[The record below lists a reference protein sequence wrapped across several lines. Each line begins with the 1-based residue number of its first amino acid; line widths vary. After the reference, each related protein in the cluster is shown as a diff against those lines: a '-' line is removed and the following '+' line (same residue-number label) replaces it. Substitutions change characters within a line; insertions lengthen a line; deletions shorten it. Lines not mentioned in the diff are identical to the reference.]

1 MNIIAMPLG
10 CKASSRTTYKQHCVE
25 CLLNGMCLAASL
37 EGREMDKLNEI
48 VDKWRPLDK
57 HRHLFREGDKF
68 QGLVFVRAGAVK
80 TYRTAE
86 DGEER
91 ITGFHLPGE
100 LLGLDGLADGTH
112 KNSAVTL
119 ETTSLCLLAM
129 EQITRLASEVPAS
142 RERLLQ
148 LVSRVYLGEQDISN
162 ILTKNRAEE
171 RVAAF
176 LLSLSQRYR
185 ARRLSA
191 TRIRLPMSR
200 TDMANYLGLTLET
213 MSRVFA
219 RLTHQGI
226 IDCNRREL
234 TILDEEALRA
244 LAGETSASNESRK
257 VAN

>member
-1 MNIIAMPLG
+1 MTIVAMPRG
-10 CKASSRTTYKQHCVE
+10 SDGKPRSAFKQRCIE
-25 CLLNGMCLAASL
+25 CLLNGMCLAAPL
-37 EGREMDKLNEI
+37 DAEEKDKLNDI
-48 VDKWRPLDK
+48 MDKWRPLDK
-57 HRHLFREGDKF
+57 NRHLFREGDPF
-68 QGLVFVRAGAVK
+68 HGLVFVRAGAVK
-80 TYRTAE
+80 TYRTGE

-100 LLGLDGLADGTH
+100 LLGLDGLADGVH
-112 KNSAVTL
+112 QNSPATL
-119 ETTSLCLLAM
+119 ETTSVCVLSP
-129 EQITRLASEVPAS
+129 EQIGKIAIEVPAS

-148 LVSRVYLGEQDISN
+148 LVSREYLGEQEVSN

-176 LLSLSQRYR
+176 LLSLSRRYR

-219 RLTHQGI
+219 RLARQGVL
-226 IDCNRREL
+226 DCERREL
-234 TILDEEALRA
+234 EIVDENALRL
-244 LAGETSASNESRK
+244 LAGEMSDGVQPREASN
-257 VAN
+257 

>member
-1 MNIIAMPLG
+1 MTIVAMPHGLEA
-10 CKASSRTTYKQHCVE
+10 KPRATFKQHCTE
-25 CLLNGMCLAASL
+25 CLLNGMCLAAPL
-37 EGREMDKLNEI
+37 DERERGKLNDI
-48 VDKWRPLDK
+48 MDKWRPLDK
-57 HRHLFREGDKF
+57 HRHLFREGDAF
-68 QGLVFVRAGAVK
+68 HGLVFVRAGAIK
-80 TYRTAE
+80 TYRTGE

-100 LLGLDGLADGTH
+100 LLGLVGLANGIH
-112 KNSAVTL
+112 QNSAVTL
-119 ETTSLCLLAM
+119 ETTSVCVLPPDHIAK
-129 EQITRLASEVPAS
+129 IAVEVPAS

-148 LVSRVYLGEQDISN
+148 LVSWVYLGEQDISN

-176 LLSLSQRYR
+176 LLSLSRRYR

-219 RLTHQGI
+219 RLARQGI
-226 IDCNRREL
+226 IGCDRREL
-234 TILDEEALRA
+234 EITDESALRL
-244 LAGETSASNESRK
+244 LAGEMSELTRGRQT
-257 VAN
+257 VH